1 MPRAVLPSPRFS
13 RAIGLVLDL
22 FRGGKIAVAVFWAT
36 FYAYAAIF
44 GLVSKVVVLRMCYT
58 KSRLILRL
66 FIITTVNYQ
75 FIASQC
81 L

>member
-1 MPRAVLPSPRFS
+1 MVNAVLPIPRFS

-22 FRGGKIAVAVFWAT
+22 FGGGKIAVACFWAT
-36 FYAYAAIF
+36 FYACAAIF
-44 GLVSKVVVLRMCYT
+44 GLISKAVVLRMCYT

-66 FIITTVNYQ
+66 FIINTVNYQ